1 MAAPEDESS
10 AQSQSSSATAAPAP
24 PPSSAGD
31 HYLAKCVL
39 RPSVVLQVAYGYFRS
54 RSSRDIVFGKET
66 CIELAVIGE
75 DGVVESVCEQNVFG
89 TIKDLAVVPQSNKQ
103 YSNSFQMGKDLLAVL
118 SDSGKLSFL
127 SFSNEMHRFSPIQH
141 VQLSSPGNSR
151 DQLGRMLT
159 VDSRQKIEFV
169 GVLTGLFLAVSAYH
183 DRFALFSLS
192 ISSMADIIH
201 KRIFYPSED
210 GGKASSV
217 QALSGTIW
225 SMCFIS
231 KGFTDSKDYDP
242 VLAIV
247 LNRKGSLLNELV
259 LFRWNVKEE
268 SICLIS
274 EYVEAGALAHS
285 IVEVPHSYGFAFL
298 LRMGDALLMD
308 LRDPQNPCCLV
319 RTSLDLVPASL
330 VEEQFLEESCRVH
343 DGDDEGLFNVAA
355 CALLELRDYDPMFVD
370 NESDSG
376 KLSSKHVSSWTWE
389 PEHNHNNPRMIIC
402 LDDGEFFMFE
412 LIYEDDGVKVNTSEC
427 LYKGLPCK
435 EILWV
440 EGGFLATFAEMAD
453 GTVFKVGTEKLH
465 WMSSIQNIAP
475 ILDFSVVDDQNE
487 KRDQIFACC
496 GVTPEGSLRIIR
508 SGINVEKLLKTA
520 PVYQGVAGTWTAKM
534 KLTDVYHSFLV
545 LSFVEETRVLS
556 VGLSFKDVTDSVGFQ
571 PDVCTLAC
579 GLVAD
584 GLLVQIHQD
593 AIRLCMPTVDA
604 HADGIPVS
612 SPFFSSWFPENVS
625 ISLGAVGENLIVVS
639 TSNPCFLSILGV
651 KSVSSQCCEIYEIQR
666 VTLQYEV
673 SCISIPQKYIGKK
686 RPRASALDKS
696 CSKAAIPSGMER
708 GYTFLIGT
716 HKPSVEVVSFSED
729 GGVQVLAS
737 GMVSLTNTM
746 GTVISGCIPQDVRLV
761 LVDQIYVLS
770 GLRNGMLL
778 RFEWPPFSHSSDHC
792 KEEMDTVGCE
802 INNLPVNLLLI
813 ATRRIGITPVF
824 LVPLSDSLDS
834 DIIALSD
841 RPWLLQTAR
850 QSLSYTSISF
860 QPSTHATPVC
870 SSECPQGILFVAENC
885 LHLVEMVHSK
895 RLNAQKFHLGGI
907 PRKVIYHSESKLLI
921 VMRTDLYDA
930 CTSDIC
936 CVDPLSGSMLSSY
949 KLKPGETGKSME
961 LVRVGNEQVLVVGT
975 SFSYGPAI
983 LPSGE
988 AESTRGRLIILCLE
1002 HTHNSDSGSMT
1013 ICSKAGSSSQRTSP
1027 FRDVVGCTTEQL
1039 SSSSLCSSPDDNS
1052 YDGSKLDESETW
1064 HLRLASATTWP
1075 GMVLAIC
1082 PYLDHFFLAS
1092 AGNAFYVC
1100 GFPNDSPER
1109 MKRFAV
1115 GRTRFM
1121 ITSLR
1126 TYFTRIVVGDCRDG
1140 VLFYSYHEDVK
1151 KLHQVYCDPAQ
1162 RLVADCF
1169 LMDANSVA
1177 VSDRKGSI
1185 AILSC
1190 KDHSDF
1196 GVSQL
1201 EEYATVASF
1210 ELEICLFANW
1220 SDVSCSLSKQKL
1232 PDMWEMPSNLLEYS
1246 NPESNLNLN
1255 CAYHMGE
1262 IAMAIKKG
1270 CNVYKLPADDLLRSC
1285 GLSKSIDTAD
1295 DTIIAGTL
1303 LGSIFVFA
1311 PISREE
1317 YELLEAVQAK
1327 LAVHP
1332 LTAPVLG
1339 NDHKEFR
1346 GRENPS
1352 QATKILDGD
1361 MLAQFLE
1368 LTNRQQESVL
1378 STPQPSPST
1387 LKASHPLLS
1396 SPFSRKIATYIPR
1409 PTGFSD
1415 PIWCVTES
1423 TLFITVVVKCVIGA
1437 ASVFLRAMSRKRL
1450 ILILSHLRHFVEE
1463 HTSLCTEV
1471 EMWFLLMPRTRY
1483 HCVHK
1488 E

>member
-1 MAAPEDESS
+1 MMAAPEDESS
-10 AQSQSSSATAAPAP
+10 AQSQSSSATAAPTP
-24 PPSSAGD
+24 PPPPPSAGD

-39 RPSVVLQVAYGYFRS
+39 PPSVVLQVAYGYFRS
-54 RSSRDIVFGKET
+54 PSSRDVVFGKGFRFCEADMPQSLVET
-66 CIELAVIGE
+66 CLELVVIGE

-89 TIKDLAVVPQSNKQ
+89 TIKDLAVIPRSK
-103 YSNSFQMGKDLLAVL
+103 MGKDLLAVL

-127 SFSNEMHRFSPIQH
+127 SFSNEMHRFSLIQH

-151 DQLGRMLT
+151 TQLGRMLT
-159 VDSRQKIEFV
+159 VDSRQVFRA
-169 GVLTGLFLAVSAYH
+169 VLNAYH

-192 ISSMADIIH
+192 SSSMADIIH
-201 KRIFYPSED
+201 ERIFYPSED
-210 GGKASSV
+210 GGQTSSV
-217 QALSGTIW
+217 QESCGTIW

-231 KGFTDSKDYDP
+231 KGYTESKGCDP

-259 LFRWNVKEE
+259 LFRWNIKEE

-285 IVEVPHSYGFAFL
+285 IVEVPHSSGFAFL
-298 LRMGDALLMD
+298 FRIGDALLMD
-308 LRDPQNPCCLV
+308 LRDPRNPCCLV

-330 VEEQFLEESCRVH
+330 VEEHFVEESCRVQ
-343 DGDDEGLFNVAA
+343 DGDDEGLSNVAA
-355 CALLELRDYDPMFVD
+355 SALLKLSDWDPMFID
-370 NESDSG
+370 TESDIG

-389 PEHNHNNPRMIIC
+389 PDHTYNPRMIIC
-402 LDDGEFFMFE
+402 LDDGEFFVFD
-412 LIYEDDGVKVNTSEC
+412 LIYEDDGVKINISEC

-453 GTVFKVGTEKLH
+453 GTVFKLGKEKLH

-487 KRDQIFACC
+487 KRDQMFACC

-508 SGINVEKLLKTA
+508 SGVNVEKLLKTA
-520 PVYQGVAGTWTAKM
+520 PVYQGITGTWTVKM
-534 KLTDVYHSFLV
+534 KLPDMYHSFLV

-593 AIRLCMPTVDA
+593 AVRLCMPNMDDQS
-604 HADGIPVS
+604 DGTPVS
-612 SPFFSSWFPENVS
+612 SPFVSSWFPENVS
-625 ISLGAVGENLIVVS
+625 ISLGAVAENLIVVS

-651 KSVSSQCCEIYEIQR
+651 TSVSSHCCEIYEIQR
-666 VTLQYEV
+666 VELQYEV
-673 SCISIPQKYIGKK
+673 SCISIPQKSVGK
-686 RPRASALDKS
+686 RRSRASALDSS
-696 CSKAAIPSGMER
+696 CKAAIPSGMER

-716 HKPSVEVVSFSED
+716 HKPSVEVLFFSED
-729 GGVQVLAS
+729 GGGLRVLAS

-746 GTVISGCIPQDVRLV
+746 GTAIRGCIPQDVRLV

-778 RFEWPPFSHSSDHC
+778 RFEWPSLSLSSGLNSHS
-792 KEEMDTVGCE
+792 KEEMDVVVGE
-802 INNLPVNLLLI
+802 RDSLPTNLLLI

-824 LVPLSDSLDS
+824 LVPFSDSLDS

-841 RPWLLQTAR
+841 RPWLLHTAR

-860 QPSTHATPVC
+860 QASTHATPVC
-870 SSECPQGILFVAENC
+870 SSECPQGILFVAENS

-895 RLNAQKFHLGGI
+895 RLNAQKFHLGGT
-907 PRKVIYHSESKLLI
+907 PRKIIYHSESKLLI
-921 VMRTDLYDA
+921 VMRTDVCDA
-930 CTSDIC
+930 GTSDIC
-936 CVDPLSGSMLSSY
+936 CVDPLSGSVLSSY

-975 SFSYGPAI
+975 SLSSGPAI

-988 AESTRGRLIILCLE
+988 AESTKGRILILCLE
-1002 HTHNSDSGSMT
+1002 HTQNSDSGSMT
-1013 ICSKAGSSSQRTSP
+1013 ICSKDGLSSQRTSP
-1027 FRDVVGCTTEQL
+1027 FRDEQL
-1039 SSSSLCSSPDDNS
+1039 SCSSLCSSPDDNS
-1052 YDGSKLDESETW
+1052 YDDIKLDEAEAW
-1064 HLRLASATTWP
+1064 HLKLASATTWP

-1100 GFPNDSPER
+1100 GFPNDSPDK

-1126 TYFTRIVVGDCRDG
+1126 TYLTRIVVGDCRDG

-1151 KLHQVYCDPAQ
+1151 KLHQTFCDPAQ

-1196 GVSQL
+1196 
-1201 EEYATVASF
+1201 
-1210 ELEICLFANW
+1210 
-1220 SDVSCSLSKQKL
+1220 
-1232 PDMWEMPSNLLEYS
+1232 EYS
-1246 NPESNLNLN
+1246 SPESNLNLN

-1262 IAMAIKKG
+1262 VAMAIKKG
-1270 CNVYKLPADDLLRSC
+1270 GNIYKLPADDVLRSY
-1285 GLSKSIDTAD
+1285 GVSKSIDAAD

-1303 LGSIFVFA
+1303 LGSIFVFT

-1327 LAVHP
+1327 LVVHP

-1346 GRENPS
+1346 GRESPS

-1378 STPQPSPST
+1378 STTLPSSSTIKESSKQCPSP
-1387 LKASHPLLS
+1387 PLMLHQ
-1396 SPFSRKIATYIPR
+1396 
-1409 PTGFSD
+1409 
-1415 PIWCVTES
+1415 
-1423 TLFITVVVKCVIGA
+1423 VVQ
-1437 ASVFLRAMSRKRL
+1437 
-1450 ILILSHLRHFVEE
+1450 
-1463 HTSLCTEV
+1463 
-1471 EMWFLLMPRTRY
+1471 LLER
-1483 HCVHK
+1483 VHYALH
-1488 E
+1488 

>member
-1 MAAPEDESS
+1 MMAAPEDESS
-10 AQSQSSSATAAPAP
+10 AQSQSSSATAAPTP
-24 PPSSAGD
+24 PPPPPSAGD

-39 RPSVVLQVAYGYFRS
+39 SPTVVLQVAYGYFRS
-54 RSSRDIVFGKET
+54 PSSRDVVFGKET
-66 CIELAVIGE
+66 CLELVVIGE

-89 TIKDLAVVPQSNKQ
+89 TIKDLAVIPRSK
-103 YSNSFQMGKDLLAVL
+103 MGKDLLAVL

-127 SFSNEMHRFSPIQH
+127 SFSNEMHRFSLIQH

-151 DQLGRMLT
+151 TQLGRMLT
-159 VDSRQKIEFV
+159 VDSS
-169 GVLTGLFLAVSAYH
+169 GLFLAVSAYH

-192 ISSMADIIH
+192 SSSMADIIH
-201 KRIFYPSED
+201 ERIFYPSED
-210 GGKASSV
+210 GGQTSSV
-217 QALSGTIW
+217 QESCGTIW

-231 KGFTDSKDYDP
+231 KGYTESKGCDP

-259 LFRWNVKEE
+259 LFRWNIKEE

-285 IVEVPHSYGFAFL
+285 IVEVPHSSGFAFL
-298 LRMGDALLMD
+298 FRIGDALLMD
-308 LRDPQNPCCLV
+308 LRDPRNPCCLV

-330 VEEQFLEESCRVH
+330 VEEHFVEESCRVQ
-343 DGDDEGLFNVAA
+343 DGDDEGLSNVAA
-355 CALLELRDYDPMFVD
+355 SALLKLSDWDPMFID
-370 NESDSG
+370 TESDIG

-389 PEHNHNNPRMIIC
+389 PDHTYNPRMIIC
-402 LDDGEFFMFE
+402 LDDGEFFVFD
-412 LIYEDDGVKVNTSEC
+412 LIYEDDGVKINISEC

-453 GTVFKVGTEKLH
+453 GTVFKLGKEKLH

-487 KRDQIFACC
+487 KRDQMFACC

-508 SGINVEKLLKTA
+508 SGVNVEKLLKTA
-520 PVYQGVAGTWTAKM
+520 PVYQGITGTWTVKM
-534 KLTDVYHSFLV
+534 KLPDMYHSFLV

-593 AIRLCMPTVDA
+593 AVRLCMPNMDA
-604 HADGIPVS
+604 QSDGTPVS
-612 SPFFSSWFPENVS
+612 SPFVSSWFPENVS
-625 ISLGAVGENLIVVS
+625 ISLGAVAENLIVVS

-651 KSVSSQCCEIYEIQR
+651 TSVSSHCCEIYEIQR
-666 VTLQYEV
+666 VELQYEV
-673 SCISIPQKYIGKK
+673 SCISIPQKSVGK
-686 RPRASALDKS
+686 RRSRASSLDSS
-696 CSKAAIPSGMER
+696 CKAAIPSGMER

-716 HKPSVEVVSFSED
+716 HKPSVEVLSFSED
-729 GGVQVLAS
+729 GGGLRVLAS

-746 GTVISGCIPQDVRLV
+746 GTAIRGCIPQDVRLV

-778 RFEWPPFSHSSDHC
+778 RFEWPSLSLSSGLNSHS
-792 KEEMDTVGCE
+792 KEEMDVVVGE
-802 INNLPVNLLLI
+802 RDSLPTNLLLI

-824 LVPLSDSLDS
+824 LVPFSDSLDS

-841 RPWLLQTAR
+841 RPWLLHTAR

-860 QPSTHATPVC
+860 QASTHATPVC
-870 SSECPQGILFVAENC
+870 SSECPQGILFVAENS

-895 RLNAQKFHLGGI
+895 RLNAQKFHLGGT
-907 PRKVIYHSESKLLI
+907 PRKIIYHSESKLLI
-921 VMRTDLYDA
+921 VMRTDVCDA
-930 CTSDIC
+930 GTSDIC
-936 CVDPLSGSMLSSY
+936 CVDPLSGSVLSSY

-975 SFSYGPAI
+975 SLSSGPAI

-988 AESTRGRLIILCLE
+988 AESTKGRILILCLE
-1002 HTHNSDSGSMT
+1002 HTQNSDSGSMT
-1013 ICSKAGSSSQRTSP
+1013 ICSKDGLSSQRTSP
-1027 FRDVVGCTTEQL
+1027 LRDEQL
-1039 SSSSLCSSPDDNS
+1039 SCSSLCSSPDDNS
-1052 YDGSKLDESETW
+1052 YDDIKLDEAEAW
-1064 HLRLASATTWP
+1064 HLKLASTTTWP

-1100 GFPNDSPER
+1100 GFPNDSPDK

-1126 TYFTRIVVGDCRDG
+1126 TYLTRIVVGDCRDG

-1151 KLHQVYCDPAQ
+1151 KLHQTFCDPAQ

-1196 GVSQL
+1196 
-1201 EEYATVASF
+1201 
-1210 ELEICLFANW
+1210 
-1220 SDVSCSLSKQKL
+1220 
-1232 PDMWEMPSNLLEYS
+1232 EYS
-1246 NPESNLNLN
+1246 SPESNLNLN

-1262 IAMAIKKG
+1262 VAMAIKKG
-1270 CNVYKLPADDLLRSC
+1270 GNIYKLPADDVLRSY
-1285 GLSKSIDTAD
+1285 GLSKSTDAAD
-1295 DTIIAGTL
+1295 DTIIAGTM

-1327 LAVHP
+1327 LVVHP

-1346 GRENPS
+1346 GRESPS

-1378 STPQPSPST
+1378 STPQPSPSS
-1387 LKASHPLLS
+1387 LKASSKQCPSPPLMLHQ
-1396 SPFSRKIATYIPR
+1396 
-1409 PTGFSD
+1409 
-1415 PIWCVTES
+1415 
-1423 TLFITVVVKCVIGA
+1423 VVQ
-1437 ASVFLRAMSRKRL
+1437 
-1450 ILILSHLRHFVEE
+1450 
-1463 HTSLCTEV
+1463 
-1471 EMWFLLMPRTRY
+1471 LLER
-1483 HCVHK
+1483 VHYALH
-1488 E
+1488 

>member
-1 MAAPEDESS
+1 MAAPEDEST
-10 AQSQSSSATAAPAP
+10 AHSQSSSATAAPTP
-24 PPSSAGD
+24 PPSSSPPSAGD

-39 RPSVVLQVAYGYFRS
+39 RPSAVLQVAYGYFRS

-75 DGVVESVCEQNVFG
+75 DGIVESVCEQNVFG
-89 TIKDLAVVPQSNKQ
+89 TIKDLAVIPQSNKL
-103 YSNSFQMGKDLLAVL
+103 YSNSLQMGKDLLAVL

-151 DQLGRMLT
+151 IQLGRMLT
-159 VDSRQKIEFV
+159 INSS
-169 GVLTGLFLAVSAYH
+169 GSFLAVSAYH

-192 ISSMADIIH
+192 TSSMGDFIH
-201 KRIFYPSED
+201 ERIFYPSED
-210 GGKASSV
+210 GGNASSV
-217 QALSGTIW
+217 PEISGTIW

-231 KGFTDSKDYDP
+231 RYFDESKEYDP
-242 VLAIV
+242 VLAVV
-247 LNRKGSLLNELV
+247 LNRKGSLMNDLV
-259 LFRWNVKEE
+259 LLRWNVKEE
-268 SICLIS
+268 SVSLLS
-274 EYVEAGALAHS
+274 EYVEAGALAQS
-285 IVEVPHSYGFAFL
+285 IVEVPHSSGFAFL
-298 LRMGDALLMD
+298 FRIGDALLMD
-308 LRDPQNPCCLV
+308 LRDPQNPCCLF
-319 RTSLDLVPASL
+319 RTSLDLVPAPL
-330 VEEQFLEESCRVH
+330 VEEHFVEESCRVQ

-355 CALLELRDYDPMFVD
+355 CALLELRDYDPMLTD
-370 NESDSG
+370 TESDSG
-376 KLSSKHVSSWTWE
+376 KSSSKHAVSWTWE
-389 PEHNHNNPRMIIC
+389 PENNQNPRMIIC
-402 LDDGEFFMFE
+402 LDDGDFFMFE
-412 LIYEDDGVKVNTSEC
+412 LLYEDNGVKVNLSEC
-427 LYKGLPCK
+427 LYKGIPCK

-440 EGGFLATFAEMAD
+440 EGGFLATFAELTD
-453 GTVFKVGTEKLH
+453 GAVFKLGNEKLQ

-475 ILDFSVVDDQNE
+475 ILDFSVLDDQNE
-487 KRDQIFACC
+487 KQDQIFACC

-520 PVYQGVAGTWTAKM
+520 PVYQGITGTWTVKM

-556 VGLSFKDVTDSVGFQ
+556 VGLSFTDVTDSVGFQ
-571 PDVCTLAC
+571 SDVCTLAC

-584 GLLVQIHQD
+584 GLLVQIHRD
-593 AIRLCMPTVDA
+593 AIRLCMPTSDA
-604 HADGIPVS
+604 HSDGIPVS

-625 ISLGAVGENLIVVS
+625 ISLGAVAKNLIVVS
-639 TSNPCFLSILGV
+639 TSNPCFLSVLGV

-673 SCISIPQKYIGKK
+673 SCISIPQKHIGKK
-686 RPRASALDKS
+686 RSRASALDYS
-696 CSKAAIPSGMER
+696 CKAAIPSGMER

-716 HKPSVEVVSFSED
+716 HKPSVEVLSFSED
-729 GGVQVLAS
+729 GLGVRALAT
-737 GMVSLTNTM
+737 GFISLTNTM
-746 GTVISGCIPQDVRLV
+746 GTAISGCIPQDVRLV
-761 LVDQIYVLS
+761 LFDQLYVLS

-778 RFEWPPFSHSSDHC
+778 RFEWPPSFSQC
-792 KEEMDTVGCE
+792 KEEMDITVGGKD
-802 INNLPVNLLLI
+802 NLPIDLMLI

-824 LVPLSDSLDS
+824 LVPLSDLLDS

-870 SSECPQGILFVAENC
+870 SPECPQGILFVAENC

-895 RLNAQKFHLGGI
+895 RLNAQKFHLGGT
-907 PRKVIYHSESKLLI
+907 PRKVLYHSESKLLI
-921 VMRTDLYDA
+921 VMRIDLYDT

-936 CVDPLSGSMLSSY
+936 CVDPLSGSVLSSY

-961 LVRVGNEQVLVVGT
+961 LLCVGNEQVLVVGT
-975 SFSYGPAI
+975 SLSLGPAI
-983 LPSGE
+983 LRSGE
-988 AESTRGRLIILCLE
+988 AESTKGRVIILCLE
-1002 HTHNSDSGSMT
+1002 HTQNSDSGSMT

-1052 YDGSKLDESETW
+1052 YDGIKLDEAETW
-1064 HLRLASATTWP
+1064 QLRLACTTPWP

-1082 PYLDHFFLAS
+1082 PYLDHYFLAS

-1140 VLFYSYHEDVK
+1140 VLFYSYDEHVK
-1151 KLHQVYCDPAQ
+1151 KLHQIYCDPVQ
-1162 RLVADCF
+1162 RLVGDCF

-1177 VSDRKGSI
+1177 VSDRKEGI

-1190 KDHSDF
+1190 KDNSDF
-1196 GVSQL
+1196 
-1201 EEYATVASF
+1201 
-1210 ELEICLFANW
+1210 
-1220 SDVSCSLSKQKL
+1220 
-1232 PDMWEMPSNLLEYS
+1232 EYS
-1246 NPESNLNLN
+1246 SPESNLNLN
-1255 CAYHMGE
+1255 CAYYMGE
-1262 IAMAIKKG
+1262 TAMAIKRG
-1270 CNVYKLPADDLLRSC
+1270 CNIYKLPADDISRSY
-1285 GLSKSIDTAD
+1285 GLSKSIDAAD

-1327 LAVHP
+1327 LVVHP

-1339 NDHKEFR
+1339 NDHEEFR
-1346 GRENPS
+1346 GRENPA
-1352 QATKILDGD
+1352 QARKILDGD

-1387 LKASHPLLS
+1387 SKASSKQRPSPPLMLHQ
-1396 SPFSRKIATYIPR
+1396 
-1409 PTGFSD
+1409 
-1415 PIWCVTES
+1415 
-1423 TLFITVVVKCVIGA
+1423 VVQ
-1437 ASVFLRAMSRKRL
+1437 
-1450 ILILSHLRHFVEE
+1450 
-1463 HTSLCTEV
+1463 
-1471 EMWFLLMPRTRY
+1471 LLER
-1483 HCVHK
+1483 VHYALH
-1488 E
+1488 

>member
-10 AQSQSSSATAAPAP
+10 AQSQSSSATAAPTP
-24 PPSSAGD
+24 PLPPSSSAGD

-39 RPSVVLQVAYGYFRS
+39 PPSVVLQVAYGYFRS
-54 RSSRDIVFGKET
+54 PSSRDVVFGKET
-66 CIELAVIGE
+66 CLELVVIGE
-75 DGVVESVCEQNVFG
+75 DGIVESVCEQNVFG
-89 TIKDLAVVPQSNKQ
+89 TIKNLAVIPRSK
-103 YSNSFQMGKDLLAVL
+103 MGKDLLAVL

-151 DQLGRMLT
+151 TQLGRMLT
-159 VDSRQKIEFV
+159 VDSS
-169 GVLTGLFLAVSAYH
+169 GLFLAVSAYH

-192 ISSMADIIH
+192 TSSMADIIH
-201 KRIFYPSED
+201 ERIFYPSED
-210 GGKASSV
+210 GGKSNSIEE
-217 QALSGTIW
+217 LSGTIW

-231 KGFTDSKDYDP
+231 KGFTESKGYDP

-259 LFRWNVKEE
+259 LFGWNIKEE

-285 IVEVPHSYGFAFL
+285 IVEVPHSSGFAFL
-298 LRMGDALLMD
+298 FRIGDALLMD

-330 VEEQFLEESCRVH
+330 VEEHFVEESCRVQ
-343 DGDDEGLFNVAA
+343 DGDDEGLSNVAA
-355 CALLELRDYDPMFVD
+355 SALLKLSDWDPMFID
-370 NESDSG
+370 TESDTG

-389 PEHNHNNPRMIIC
+389 PDHNYNPRMIVC
-402 LDDGEFFMFE
+402 LDDGEFFVFE
-412 LIYEDDGVKVNTSEC
+412 LVYEDDGVKINISEC

-453 GTVFKVGTEKLH
+453 GTVFKLGKEKLH

-487 KRDQIFACC
+487 KRDQMFACC

-508 SGINVEKLLKTA
+508 SGVNVEKLLKTA
-520 PVYQGVAGTWTAKM
+520 PVYQGITGTWTVKI
-534 KLTDVYHSFLV
+534 KLHDVYHSFLV

-593 AIRLCMPTVDA
+593 AVRLCMPNMDSQS
-604 HADGIPVS
+604 DGIPVS
-612 SPFFSSWFPENVS
+612 SPFVSSWFPGNVS
-625 ISLGAVGENLIVVS
+625 ISLGAVAENLIVVS
-639 TSNPCFLSILGV
+639 TSNPCFLYVLGV
-651 KSVSSQCCEIYEIQR
+651 KSVSSHCCEIYEIQR
-666 VTLQYEV
+666 VELQFEV
-673 SCISIPQKYIGKK
+673 SCISIPQKSIGKK
-686 RPRASALDKS
+686 RSRASALDSS
-696 CSKAAIPSGMER
+696 CKAAIPSGMER

-716 HKPSVEVVSFSED
+716 HKPSVEVLSFSED
-729 GGVQVLAS
+729 GGGLRVLAS

-746 GTVISGCIPQDVRLV
+746 GTAIRGCIPQDVRLV

-778 RFEWPPFSHSSDHC
+778 RFEWPPFSHSSGLSSQC
-792 KEEMDTVGCE
+792 KEEMDIVVGE
-802 INNLPVNLLLI
+802 RDNSLPINLVLI

-824 LVPLSDSLDS
+824 LVPFSDSLDS

-841 RPWLLQTAR
+841 RPWLLHTAR

-895 RLNAQKFHLGGI
+895 RLNAQKFHLGGT

-921 VMRTDLYDA
+921 VMRIDLCDSG
-930 CTSDIC
+930 TSDIC
-936 CVDPLSGSMLSSY
+936 CVDPLSGSVLSSY

-975 SFSYGPAI
+975 SLSSGPAI

-988 AESTRGRLIILCLE
+988 AESTKGRILILCFV
-1002 HTHNSDSGSMT
+1002 HTQNSDSGSMT
-1013 ICSKAGSSSQRTSP
+1013 ICSKDGSSSQRTSP
-1027 FRDVVGCTTEQL
+1027 FRDEQL
-1039 SSSSLCSSPDDNS
+1039 SSSSICSSPDDNS
-1052 YDGSKLDESETW
+1052 DDDIKLDEAETW
-1064 HLRLASATTWP
+1064 HLKLACATTWP

-1100 GFPNDSPER
+1100 GFPNETPDK

-1126 TYFTRIVVGDCRDG
+1126 TYLTRIVVGDCRDG

-1151 KLHQVYCDPAQ
+1151 KLHQVFCDPAQ
-1162 RLVADCF
+1162 RLVGDCF

-1177 VSDRKGSI
+1177 VSDRQGSI

-1196 GVSQL
+1196 
-1201 EEYATVASF
+1201 
-1210 ELEICLFANW
+1210 
-1220 SDVSCSLSKQKL
+1220 
-1232 PDMWEMPSNLLEYS
+1232 EYS
-1246 NPESNLNLN
+1246 SPESNLNLN

-1262 IAMAIKKG
+1262 VAMAIKKG
-1270 CNVYKLPADDLLRSC
+1270 GNIYKLPADDVLRSY
-1285 GLSKSIDTAD
+1285 GLNKSIDAAD

-1327 LAVHP
+1327 LVVHP

-1346 GRENPS
+1346 GREIPS

-1378 STPQPSPST
+1378 STTPLPLPSTIKASSKQSPSP
-1387 LKASHPLLS
+1387 PLMLHQ
-1396 SPFSRKIATYIPR
+1396 
-1409 PTGFSD
+1409 
-1415 PIWCVTES
+1415 
-1423 TLFITVVVKCVIGA
+1423 VVQ
-1437 ASVFLRAMSRKRL
+1437 
-1450 ILILSHLRHFVEE
+1450 
-1463 HTSLCTEV
+1463 
-1471 EMWFLLMPRTRY
+1471 LLER
-1483 HCVHK
+1483 VHYALH
-1488 E
+1488 

>member
-1 MAAPEDESS
+1 MMAAPEDESS
-10 AQSQSSSATAAPAP
+10 AQSQSSSATAAPTP
-24 PPSSAGD
+24 PPSSSPSSAGD
-31 HYLAKCVL
+31 HYLAKCIL

-66 CIELAVIGE
+66 CIELVIIGE
-75 DGVVESVCEQNVFG
+75 DGIVESVCEQNVFG
-89 TIKDLAVVPQSNKQ
+89 TIKDLAVIPQSNKL

-151 DQLGRMLT
+151 IQLGRMLT
-159 VDSRQKIEFV
+159 IDSS
-169 GVLTGLFLAVSAYH
+169 GLFLAVSAYH
-183 DRFALFSLS
+183 DRFDLFSLS
-192 ISSMADIIH
+192 TSSMGDIIH
-201 KRIFYPSED
+201 KRISYPSED
-210 GGKASSV
+210 GGNGSSV
-217 QALSGTIW
+217 QAISGTIW

-231 KGFTDSKDYDP
+231 KDFHESKEYGP

-247 LNRKGSLLNELV
+247 TNRKGSLMNELV
-259 LFRWNVKEE
+259 LFKWNVKEE
-268 SICLIS
+268 SMSIIS
-274 EYVEAGALAHS
+274 EYVEPGALAHS
-285 IVEVPHSYGFAFL
+285 IVEVPHSCGFAFL
-298 LRMGDALLMD
+298 FRVGDALLMD
-308 LRDPQNPCCLV
+308 LRDPQNPCCLF

-330 VEEQFLEESCRVH
+330 VEEHFVEESCRVQ

-355 CALLELRDYDPMFVD
+355 CALLELRDYDPMFID
-370 NESDSG
+370 SESDIG

-389 PEHNHNNPRMIIC
+389 PENNHNPRMIIC

-412 LIYEDDGVKVNTSEC
+412 LIYEDDGVKVNLSEC

-453 GTVFKVGTEKLH
+453 GTVFKLGTEKLH

-475 ILDFSVVDDQNE
+475 ILDFSVMDDQNE

-520 PVYQGVAGTWTAKM
+520 PVYQGITGTWTVKM

-556 VGLSFKDVTDSVGFQ
+556 VGLSFKDVTDAVGFQ
-571 PDVCTLAC
+571 SDVCTLAC

-584 GLLVQIHQD
+584 GLLVQIHQG
-593 AIRLCMPTVDA
+593 AIRLCMPTTDA
-604 HADGIPVS
+604 HSDGIPVS
-612 SPFFSSWFPENVS
+612 LPFFSSWFPENVS
-625 ISLGAVGENLIVVS
+625 ISLGAVGQNLIVVS
-639 TSNPCFLSILGV
+639 TSNPCFLSILGI
-651 KSVSSQCCEIYEIQR
+651 KSPSSQCCEIYEIQR

-673 SCISIPQKYIGKK
+673 SCISVPQKHIGKK
-686 RPRASALDKS
+686 RSRASSWDNS
-696 CSKAAIPSGMER
+696 CKAAIPSGMEQ
-708 GYTFLIGT
+708 GYTFVIGT
-716 HKPSVEVVSFSED
+716 HKPSVEVLSFSED
-729 GGVQVLAS
+729 GVGVRVLAS
-737 GMVSLTNTM
+737 GLVSLTNTM

-761 LVDQIYVLS
+761 LVDQLYVLS

-778 RFEWPPFSHSSDHC
+778 RFEWPPFSHSSGFNCPDYFSYS
-792 KEEMDTVGCE
+792 KEEMDIVVGKKD
-802 INNLPVNLLLI
+802 NLPINLLLI

-824 LVPLSDSLDS
+824 LVPFSDSLDS

-870 SSECPQGILFVAENC
+870 SSECPQGILFVSENC

-895 RLNAQKFHLGGI
+895 RLNAQKFHLGGT

-921 VMRTDLYDA
+921 VMRTDLYDT

-936 CVDPLSGSMLSSY
+936 CVDPLSGSILSSY
-949 KLKPGETGKSME
+949 KLKPGEAGKSME
-961 LVRVGNEQVLVVGT
+961 LVRVGNEHVLVVGT
-975 SFSYGPAI
+975 SLSSGPAI

-988 AESTRGRLIILCLE
+988 AESTKGRLIILCLE
-1002 HTHNSDSGSMT
+1002 HTQNSDSGSMT

-1027 FRDVVGCTTEQL
+1027 FRDVVGYPTEQL
-1039 SSSSLCSSPDDNS
+1039 SNSSLCSSPDDNS
-1052 YDGSKLDESETW
+1052 YDGIKLDEAETW
-1064 HLRLASATTWP
+1064 QLRLASATTWP

-1082 PYLDHFFLAS
+1082 PYLDHYFLAS

-1140 VLFYSYHEDVK
+1140 VLFFSYHEDSK
-1151 KLHQVYCDPAQ
+1151 KLHQIYCDPAQ

-1190 KDHSDF
+1190 KDHADF
-1196 GVSQL
+1196 
-1201 EEYATVASF
+1201 
-1210 ELEICLFANW
+1210 
-1220 SDVSCSLSKQKL
+1220 
-1232 PDMWEMPSNLLEYS
+1232 EYS
-1246 NPESNLNLN
+1246 SPESNLNLN
-1255 CAYHMGE
+1255 CAYYMGE

-1270 CNVYKLPADDLLRSC
+1270 CNIYKLPADDGLQSF
-1285 GLSKSIDTAD
+1285 GLSKSIGTAD

-1311 PISREE
+1311 PITSEE

-1327 LAVHP
+1327 LGIHP

-1346 GRENPS
+1346 GRENPY

-1378 STPQPSPST
+1378 STPPPSPST
-1387 LKASHPLLS
+1387 SKASSKQRS
-1396 SPFSRKIATYIPR
+1396 SPP
-1409 PTGFSD
+1409 
-1415 PIWCVTES
+1415 
-1423 TLFITVVVKCVIGA
+1423 LMLHQVVQ
-1437 ASVFLRAMSRKRL
+1437 
-1450 ILILSHLRHFVEE
+1450 
-1463 HTSLCTEV
+1463 
-1471 EMWFLLMPRTRY
+1471 LLER
-1483 HCVHK
+1483 VHYALH
-1488 E
+1488 

>member
-10 AQSQSSSATAAPAP
+10 AQSQSSSATAAPTPP

-75 DGVVESVCEQNVFG
+75 DGNVESVCEQNVFG
-89 TIKDLAVVPQSNKQ
+89 TIKDLAVIPQSNKP
-103 YSNSFQMGKDLLAVL
+103 YSNSFQMGKDFLAVL

-141 VQLSSPGNSR
+141 IQLSSPGNSR

-159 VDSRQKIEFV
+159 VDSS
-169 GVLTGLFLAVSAYH
+169 GLFLAVSAYH
-183 DRFALFSLS
+183 DCFALFSLS
-192 ISSMADIIH
+192 TSSMADITH
-201 KRIFYPSED
+201 KRIFYPSEE
-210 GGKASSV
+210 GGKASSE

-231 KGFTDSKDYDP
+231 KGFNDSKDYDP
-242 VLAIV
+242 VLAMV

-268 SICLIS
+268 SISLIS
-274 EYVEAGALAHS
+274 EYVEAGPLAHS
-285 IVEVPHSYGFAFL
+285 IVEVPHSSGLAFL

-308 LRDPQNPCCLV
+308 LRDSQNPCCLV

-330 VEEQFLEESCRVH
+330 VEEQFLEESCREQ

-355 CALLELRDYDPMFVD
+355 CALLELRDYDPMFTD
-370 NESDSG
+370 NESDNG
-376 KLSSKHVSSWTWE
+376 KLSSKHVCSWTWE
-389 PEHNHNNPRMIIC
+389 PEHNHNNPRMIVC

-412 LIYEDDGVKVNTSEC
+412 LIYEDDGVKVNISEC

-435 EILWV
+435 EMLCV
-440 EGGFLATFAEMAD
+440 EGGFLATFSEMAD

-465 WMSSIQNIAP
+465 WISSIQNIAP

-508 SGINVEKLLKTA
+508 SGISVEKLLKTA
-520 PVYQGVAGTWTAKM
+520 PVYQGITGTWTVKM

-584 GLLVQIHQD
+584 GLFVQIHRD

-673 SCISIPQKYIGKK
+673 SCISIPQKHIGEK
-686 RPRASALDKS
+686 RPLDNS

-708 GYTFLIGT
+708 GYTFLLGT

-729 GGVQVLAS
+729 GGGVRVLAS

-746 GTVISGCIPQDVRLV
+746 GTPISGCIPQDVRLV
-761 LVDQIYVLS
+761 LVDHIYVLS

-778 RFEWPPFSHSSDHC
+778 RFEWSPFPH
-792 KEEMDTVGCE
+792 KEEIDTVGSE
-802 INNLPVNLLLI
+802 RNNLPIDLLLI

-895 RLNAQKFHLGGI
+895 RLNAQKFHIGGT

-936 CVDPLSGSMLSSY
+936 CVDPLSGSVLSSY

-975 SFSYGPAI
+975 SLSYGPAI

-988 AESTRGRLIILCLE
+988 AESTRGRLIILYLE

-1052 YDGSKLDESETW
+1052 YDGIKLDESETW
-1064 HLRLASATTWP
+1064 HLRLACATTWP

-1151 KLHQVYCDPAQ
+1151 KLHQIYCDPAQ

-1196 GVSQL
+1196 
-1201 EEYATVASF
+1201 
-1210 ELEICLFANW
+1210 
-1220 SDVSCSLSKQKL
+1220 
-1232 PDMWEMPSNLLEYS
+1232 EYS

-1270 CNVYKLPADDLLRSC
+1270 CNVYKLPADDVLQSY
-1285 GLSKSIDTAD
+1285 GINKSIDAATD

-1303 LGSIFVFA
+1303 LGSIFVFS

-1327 LAVHP
+1327 LVVHP

-1346 GRENPS
+1346 GRANPS

-1378 STPQPSPST
+1378 STPQPSSST
-1387 LKASHPLLS
+1387 LKANSKQSS
-1396 SPFSRKIATYIPR
+1396 SPP
-1409 PTGFSD
+1409 
-1415 PIWCVTES
+1415 
-1423 TLFITVVVKCVIGA
+1423 LMLHQVVQ
-1437 ASVFLRAMSRKRL
+1437 
-1450 ILILSHLRHFVEE
+1450 
-1463 HTSLCTEV
+1463 
-1471 EMWFLLMPRTRY
+1471 LLER
-1483 HCVHK
+1483 VHYALH
-1488 E
+1488 